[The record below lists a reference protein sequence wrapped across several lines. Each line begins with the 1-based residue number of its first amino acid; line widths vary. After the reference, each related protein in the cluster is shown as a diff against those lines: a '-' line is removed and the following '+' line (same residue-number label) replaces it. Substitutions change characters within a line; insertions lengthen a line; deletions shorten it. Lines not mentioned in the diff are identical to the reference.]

1 MMDSTPTTIVVP
13 ADVPMAALTGPADA
27 FLQQIQAA
35 FKARITVQGN
45 EVRIVGSEE
54 EREAI
59 VTIFADLMDAV
70 RADEEVND
78 ASISRLLDMMLGEGR
93 SPQALRSDVLLTYR
107 GRAIRP
113 KTLGQKAYVDAVR
126 NNLITFSLGPAGTG
140 KTFLAMAMAVASLE
154 RKEVSR
160 IILSRPIVE
169 AGESLGFLPG
179 TLTEKV
185 DPYIRPLYDA
195 LFDMMDAER
204 AHGLIERN
212 VIEIAPLAFMRGRTL
227 SDSFII
233 LDEAQNA
240 TPEQVKMALTRLG
253 SASRMVITA
262 DESQSDLPQ
271 GPVGIRQAQRILQGI
286 EGLAFIELDGKD
298 VIRNSLVSKI
308 IAAYQAT
315 EGR

>member
-1 MMDSTPTTIVVP
+1 MTNSTPTIIIP
-13 ADVPMAALTGPADA
+13 DDIPMASITGPSDDLLHLIQSA
-27 FLQQIQAA
+27 FD
-35 FKARITVQGN
+35 ARICVQGN
-45 EVRIVGSEE
+45 EVRVTGSEE

-59 VTIFADLMDAV
+59 VTIFADMIAAV
-70 RADEEVND
+70 RSGEQPDGPSVTRMVE
-78 ASISRLLDMMLGEGR
+78 MMREAGR
-93 SPQALRSDVLLTYR
+93 SPQALRDDVLLTHR

-113 KTLGQKAYVDAVR
+113 KTIGQKRYVDAIR
-126 NNLITFSLGPAGTG
+126 ENLITFALGPAGTG
-140 KTFLAMAMAVASLE
+140 KTFLAMAMAVSALE
-154 RKEVSR
+154 RKEVAR

-204 AHGLIERN
+204 AQGLIERG

-240 TPEQVKMALTRLG
+240 TPEQMKMALTRLG
-253 SASRMVITA
+253 NASRMVITA
-262 DESQSDLPQ
+262 DETQSDLPQ
-271 GPVGIRQAQRILQGI
+271 GPVGIREAQRILQGI
-286 EGLAFIELDGKD
+286 EGLAFTTLDGKD
-298 VIRNSLVSKI
+298 VIRNSLVSRI
-308 IAAYQAT
+308 IAAYQAA
-315 EGR
+315 EGQ